1 MMRPDDETTTL
12 QNPELAALA
21 SAANVADLAAADPDA
36 PGAPGAVQVA
46 PEPSQADQL
55 GSILF
60 MIGQAGAMRFPTL
73 ANVYTE
79 EKCKAHGAAIAP
91 ALEKLGWTL
100 NAGESMIFLTAAG
113 SAIML
118 LVETR
123 NTVLQ
128 ELKAEQSAKQLQQAS
143 KPATP
148 DSIAAANSQVAGQAP
163 EAPVHPQMALYR
175 NGNQ

>member
-1 MMRPDDETTTL
+1 MMRPDDESTGL

-21 SAANVADLAAADPDA
+21 SAADVADLGADTAAAA
-36 PGAPGAVQVA
+36 GAPGTEPAVQ
-46 PEPSQADQL
+46 ETSQADQL
-55 GSILF
+55 AGMLF
-60 MIGQAGAMRFPTL
+60 MIGQAGAMRFPSL
-73 ANVYTE
+73 ATVYTE

-123 NTVLQ
+123 NTVMQ
-128 ELKAEQSAKQLQQAS
+128 DLKAEQSAKQLQQAS
-143 KPATP
+143 QQATP
-148 DSIAAANSQVAGQAP
+148 ESIAAANQQAAGQAP
-163 EAPVHPQMALYR
+163 ETAVHPQMALY
-175 NGNQ
+175 GKQ

>member
-1 MMRPDDETTTL
+1 MMRPDDENQL

-21 SAANVADLAAADPDA
+21 AAANAADIGADDQAA
-36 PGAPGAVQVA
+36 PGAPGAVQVV
-46 PEPSQADQL
+46 PEQSQAEQL
-55 GSILF
+55 GSIIF
-60 MIGQAGAMRFPTL
+60 MIGQAGAMPFPSL

-100 NAGESMIFLTAAG
+100 YAGESMIFLTAAG

-123 NTVLQ
+123 NTVMSD
-128 ELKAEQSAKQLQQAS
+128 LKAEQSAKQLQQAS
-143 KPATP
+143 QQATP
-148 DSIAAANSQVAGQAP
+148 ESIAAANSQAAGQAP
-163 EAPVHPQMALYR
+163 NAPVHPQMALYR